1 MNLAGGTFSR
11 VALVAWRVEGGEVTG
26 LAPEVTIAGNAHE
39 LLGRIV
45 AIGEEQVWIGSRA
58 ASTVV
63 LDGVT
68 VY

>member
-1 MNLAGGTFSR
+1 MNLAGGSFSR
-11 VALVAWRVEGGEVTG
+11 IALVAWRVEQGEVTG

-45 AIGEEQVWIGSRA
+45 AVGNDQAWIGSRA
-58 ASTVV
+58 APTIVV
-63 LDGVT
+63 DGVT